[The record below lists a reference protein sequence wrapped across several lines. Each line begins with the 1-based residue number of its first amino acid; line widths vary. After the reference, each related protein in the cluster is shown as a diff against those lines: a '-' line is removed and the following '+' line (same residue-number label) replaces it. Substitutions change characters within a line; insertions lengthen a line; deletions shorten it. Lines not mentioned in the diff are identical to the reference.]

1 MQIGSGGPL
10 NPLPPH
16 LQGHRA
22 DPAEPRPDSTKS
34 AQRAA
39 VRDLRATQT
48 VLAATDSGQAAP
60 RRNLPRGS
68 LIDIVV

>member
-1 MQIGSGGPL
+1 MQIGSGGTL
-10 NPLPPH
+10 NPVPPH

-22 DPAEPRPDSTKS
+22 DPVEPRPEATKS

-39 VRDLRATQT
+39 VRDLRTTQT
-48 VLAATDSGQAAP
+48 VLAGADVGQAAP